1 MPEIAKLFATAL
13 QIWLIVLFV
22 TLAYRM
28 LSGSTNVTG
37 LLRTRNAGAGAG
49 AGTGAVEAERVQL
62 FIAFLLALVFY
73 AKEAIAQTQTGM
85 ATSLP
90 EAPEELIAILTGSNA
105 LYLSG
110 KIGRF
115 VTGR

>member
-1 MPEIAKLFATAL
+1 MPEIAKLFAAAL

-37 LLRTRNAGAGAG
+37 LLRTRGAGAGAG
-49 AGTGAVEAERVQL
+49 AVEADRVQL
-62 FIAFLLALVFY
+62 FIAFLFALVFY

-90 EAPEELIAILTGSNA
+90 EAPEELIAILTGSNV

-110 KIGRF
+110 KFGRF

>member
-1 MPEIAKLFATAL
+1 MPEIAKLFAAAL
-13 QIWLIVLFV
+13 LIWLIVLFV
-22 TLAYRM
+22 VIAYRM
-28 LSGSTNVTG
+28 LSGSVNTAG
-37 LLRTRNAGAGAG
+37 LFRTRGGPGEGAGAG
-49 AGTGAVEAERVQL
+49 AVEADRLQL
-62 FIAFLLALVFY
+62 FIAFLLALAFY
-73 AKEAIAQTQTGM
+73 AKEVIAQAQTGM
-85 ATSLP
+85 ATGLP